1 MKNLT
6 ELKNSIYEK
15 IDEIR
20 TFDVDD
26 SKIFNEDGTYNWDEL
41 NIYLEK
47 SKKKNYMKGACMRM
61 IKKYMD
67 RIYDGWIFSEKD
79 YFNYVSEFKKFG

>member
-47 SKKKNYMKGACMRM
+47 K
-61 IKKYMD
+61 
-67 RIYDGWIFSEKD
+67 
-79 YFNYVSEFKKFG
+79 